1 MSVRLTI
8 DDRKVEAAE
17 GQTIL
22 QTARDNNIYIPT
34 LCDYPGLPSHGHC
47 RMCIVEVRG
56 RANTPTACTTMVEE
70 GMAVATDTANLRELR
85 GDLLRMLLAEHP
97 SACLFCPEK
106 HTCEDCM
113 VTLHKAGVTTGCR
126 SCSADGQCTLQDMVE
141 RSGLQS
147 VAYSVRY
154 RALPVE
160 KSDPFFDRDYNL
172 CVLCGRC
179 VCACETHH
187 FTNIPTFVMRGS
199 ETRVGV
205 NFGLSHLEAG
215 CSFCGACV
223 DACPTGALRE
233 KVNKWDGR
241 ADGSVESICPYCS
254 LGCEIR
260 LLHKD
265 GMVIGAIPG
274 EGKPALC
281 VLGRFG
287 VPEMVNQPTRLKNP
301 VWIVDGTEIKI
312 GWEQACR
319 IAAEKL
325 SACGA
330 EEFALAVSADC
341 SNEALQTAN
350 RFARNVMGSG
360 EYFLPTAKRYVGG
373 LAEAAELMSISRP
386 LEELQH
392 SDLIFCLGLDL
403 KYFQSVVEPYL
414 MRARERGAKI
424 VTLNAGDHIPGRF
437 ADLWLR
443 PAALREEEMLAE
455 ITAGTG
461 EPQGN
466 TAKATHLLREARRPV
481 LLVGPAFLERHPG
494 ALRRFAE
501 AAGAAVIALAAEGN
515 LAGAI
520 KQDIAIAKNGKAP
533 RVLYLVGTAVP
544 ADFDP
549 QTFVIFQNTH
559 IPVGGL
565 PPWVRSGLI
574 LPMAAFSEVDGT
586 MTDPAGTIRHFTA
599 AVPPPGDALAADE
612 IFRRIALAMDRPQLM
627 DETGSHPLR
636 DLTKVTIDRLPSWLP
651 APGRF
656 DYMGAPLAGWVEGLR
671 RIIIDVREEK
681 PRVQTD

>member
-8 DDRKVEAAE
+8 DGRKLEAEE

-22 QTARDNNIYIPT
+22 QAARDYDIYIPT

-56 RANTPTACTTMVEE
+56 RANTPTACTTLVEE
-70 GMAVATDTANLRELR
+70 GMEVATDTATLRELR

-97 SACLFCPEK
+97 SACLFCLEK
-106 HTCEDCM
+106 STCKDCM

-126 SCSADGQCTLQDMVE
+126 SCPADGQCTLQEMVE

-147 VAYSVRY
+147 VAYPVRY
-154 RALPVE
+154 RALAVE

-205 NFGLSHLEAG
+205 NFGLSHMEAG

-223 DACPTGALRE
+223 DACPTGALWE

-241 ADGSVESICPYCS
+241 ADGAVESICPYCS
-254 LGCEIR
+254 LSCEIR
-260 LLHKD
+260 LLYKD

-287 VPEMVNQPTRLKNP
+287 IPEMVNHPTRLKNP
-301 VWIVDGTEIKI
+301 VWISDGNEIRV
-312 GWEQACR
+312 GWEEACR

-325 SACGA
+325 SACVSD
-330 EEFALAVSADC
+330 EFALAVSADC
-341 SNEALQTAN
+341 SNEVLQAAN
-350 RFARNVMGSG
+350 RFARDVMGSG
-360 EYFLPTAKRYVGG
+360 GYFLPAAKRFTGD
-373 LAEAAELMSISRP
+373 LEEAAELLRLSRP

-424 VTLNAGDHIPGRF
+424 VTLNDGEHIPGRF

-443 PAALREEEMLAE
+443 PDALCEEEMLAE
-455 ITAGTG
+455 IIAGTG

-466 TAKATHLLREARRPV
+466 TVRAAHLLRKARRPV
-481 LLVGPAFLERHPG
+481 LLIGPAFLERHPG
-494 ALRRFAE
+494 ALRRLAE
-501 AAGAAVIALAAEGN
+501 TVGAGVIALPSEGN
-515 LAGAI
+515 LTGAI
-520 KQDIAIAKNGKAP
+520 KQGIAMEKDGKRP
-533 RVLYLVGTAVP
+533 RVLYLVGTAAP

-549 QTFVIFQNTH
+549 ETFVIFQNTH
-559 IPVGGL
+559 IAEGGL
-565 PPWVRSGLI
+565 PSWARSGLI
-574 LPMAAFSEVDGT
+574 LPMAAFSEADGGLT
-586 MTDPAGTIRHFTA
+586 GPDGTIRHFSA
-599 AVPPPGDALAADE
+599 VVPPPGEALAADE
-612 IFRRIALAMDRPQLM
+612 IIRRVALAMDKPHLM
-627 DETGSHPLR
+627 DEIMPVSG
-636 DLTKVTIDRLPSWLP
+636 DRLAVFAAGIQPAWLP
-651 APGRF
+651 APDRF

-671 RIIIDVREEK
+671 RIIHDAREEK
-681 PRVQTD
+681 PRVPVD